1 MAQKV
6 QTILVSDL
14 TGNELGADGRT
25 VTFGFLGVDYEIDL
39 SQTEA
44 DEFADTI
51 QKYVN
56 AARRIGGRR
65 RAGSGGSAPRDPSQT
80 KAIKSWLDDQG
91 IDYPKRGRL
100 PQDLIDQW
108 ETAYKA

>member
-14 TGNELGADGRT
+14 TGNELGADGQT

-65 RAGSGGSAPRDPSQT
+65 RAGSGGSTPP
-80 KAIKSWLDDQG
+80 
-91 IDYPKRGRL
+91 
-100 PQDLIDQW
+100 
-108 ETAYKA
+108 